1 VRDDTAM
8 MCGRKCWL
16 ATDDGTKGE
25 TEKCGRVVR
34 LLLLVLLLCC
44 CWAEGW
50 VAYLPGWRC
59 VFYRGLDQPDWSK
72 IAVKEWK
79 VAGREKTYSSTE
91 HQQIPGPPSK
101 IP

>member
-34 LLLLVLLLCC
+34 LLLLLLLLCC
-44 CWAEGW
+44 CWAQGW
-50 VAYLPGWRC
+50 VA
-59 VFYRGLDQPDWSK
+59 
-72 IAVKEWK
+72 
-79 VAGREKTYSSTE
+79 
-91 HQQIPGPPSK
+91 
-101 IP
+101 